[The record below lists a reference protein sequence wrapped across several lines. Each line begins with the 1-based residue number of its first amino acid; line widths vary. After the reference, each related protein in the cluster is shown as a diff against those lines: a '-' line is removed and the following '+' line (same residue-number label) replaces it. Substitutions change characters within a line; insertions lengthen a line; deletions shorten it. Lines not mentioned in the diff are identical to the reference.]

1 VPVLF
6 ALILAPPDTDVG
18 PDGRVYLFVV
28 VVTLLAGAVSGLA
41 PARHG
46 MRGALLR
53 LIKAG
58 GAQAGTSGREGW
70 LRSVFVGTQAAASI
84 VLVVLAALLG
94 RALLQA
100 SQTDPGFDL
109 DRLAGIR
116 ITPPRSYDDARTAR
130 VLDGVLERVRT
141 LPAAERVGLVVLMP
155 GGGNEI
161 TRDGSPFTLHHNWAS
176 SEYFAAA
183 GHRFIRGR
191 PYSDSEAAGGSVAVI
206 TSNLASVFWGSANPV
221 GDTLERVA
229 PGLRQT
235 RVVGVIEAAT
245 TVSLNR
251 PPPAMIY
258 EPIEAS
264 KLEPALIV
272 RVRGDVAAALPTFRD
287 AVHAVDA
294 VVRPQVWPLR
304 QRFDS
309 DLARARMFASLAGLA
324 GGLALLLSVLG
335 LAGVTAFVVGQR
347 TREIGVRMAI
357 GATAR
362 DVVRGV
368 LRDGLRPVVAGLAIG
383 LVIALLSSH
392 LIAGVLYGVSARDPI
407 AVASA
412 VAVLLATATVAVIVP
427 ARRAARVD
435 PAVVLRE

>member
-1 VPVLF
+1 V
-6 ALILAPPDTDVG
+6 
-18 PDGRVYLFVV
+18 
-28 VVTLLAGAVSGLA
+28 
-41 PARHG
+41 
-46 MRGALLR
+46 
-53 LIKAG
+53 
-58 GAQAGTSGREGW
+58 
-70 LRSVFVGTQAAASI
+70 
-84 VLVVLAALLG
+84 
-94 RALLQA
+94 
-100 SQTDPGFDL
+100 
-109 DRLAGIR
+109 
-116 ITPPRSYDDARTAR
+116 
-130 VLDGVLERVRT
+130 
-141 LPAAERVGLVVLMP
+141 ERVGLVVLMP

-161 TRDGSPFTLHHNWAS
+161 TTTLTRDGSPFTLHHNWAS

-191 PYSDSEAAGGSVAVI
+191 PYSDDEAASGMVAVI
-206 TSNLASVFWGSANPV
+206 TSNLASVFWGTADPV
-221 GDTLERVA
+221 GDTLERVE

-235 RVVGVIEAAT
+235 RVVGVIDAAT

-258 EPIEAS
+258 QPLEAS
-264 KLEPALIV
+264 KLEPALMV

-304 QRFDS
+304 QRFDT

-347 TREIGVRMAI
+347 THEIGVRMAI

-412 VAVLLATATVAVIVP
+412 VVVLLATATVAVIVP